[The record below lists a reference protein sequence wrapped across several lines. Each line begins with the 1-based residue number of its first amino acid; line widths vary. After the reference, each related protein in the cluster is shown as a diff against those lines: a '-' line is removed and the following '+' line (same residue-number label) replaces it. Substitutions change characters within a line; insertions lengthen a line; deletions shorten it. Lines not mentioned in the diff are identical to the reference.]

1 MAGVYDELQALADEL
16 ATKVGQA
23 RREVLQGMLK
33 LVEGKS
39 AQESIQLL
47 IQLDVEQSM
56 KLKLAQSWG
65 IFEAGVV
72 KILEQTFTT
81 AVLEEATLRSLMLSV
96 EGKLSTRF
104 TSVVGSDM
112 RTIIVDGI
120 ANGKFPSQILKES
133 AEELDKLGHSLSN
146 MSKEIQTG
154 FSQYTNS
161 ITNMIAQEMPKSTK
175 FVYIGAYDDRT
186 RERCVEKIKF
196 GAKGATAAQ
205 IRKQFGNL
213 DNELWNCR
221 HGWEQMSDSVE
232 DQGLE
237 LEKSE

>member
-1 MAGVYDELQALADEL
+1 MAGVYDELQELADQL

-23 RREVLQGMLK
+23 RKEVLEGMLK

-39 AQESIQLL
+39 AQESLQLL
-47 IQLDVEQSM
+47 IQLDVGQSM
-56 KLKLAQSWG
+56 KLKLAKSWS

-81 AVLEEATLRSLMLSV
+81 AVLEEATLRSLLLSV
-96 EGKLSTRF
+96 ETKLSTRF
-104 TSVVGSDM
+104 TSVVGADM
-112 RTIIVDGI
+112 RTIITDGI
-120 ANGKFPSQILKES
+120 ANGKFPNQILKES
-133 AEELDKLGHSLSN
+133 VTELKTLGHSIDS

-154 FSQYTNS
+154 FSQYSNS
-161 ITNMIAQEMPKSTK
+161 ITNMIAEELPKSAK

-186 RERCVEKIKF
+186 RDRCVQKIKF
-196 GAKGATAAQ
+196 GAEGATAAQ
-205 IRKQFGNL
+205 IRKAFGNL
-213 DNELWNCR
+213 NNEVWNCR

-232 DQGLE
+232 DQGLQ